1 MITNVTPGSGADPI
15 DAISLL
21 LELITWIALVPGL
34 LLLLIGYVR
43 RALGARFEKTWGIV
57 IASPAGT
64 EHPWFRF
71 IDLEREMQ
79 IVPVPLADGILP
91 EVGAEVQVYFDPKNP
106 QHARL
111 ADPTADGHAF
121 RLVGVLLTA
130 VGAATAFVQFGALLV
145 E

>member
-1 MITNVTPGSGADPI
+1 MVVNVTLEPGSDPL

-21 LELITWIALVPGL
+21 LELITWIALVPGI
-34 LLLLIGYVR
+34 LLLLIGYTR
-43 RALGARFEKTWGIV
+43 RALGSRFEKTWGIV

-79 IVPVPLADGILP
+79 TVPVPLSDGILP
-91 EVGAEVQVYFDPKNP
+91 PVGTEVQVYFDPRNP

-111 ADPTADGHAF
+111 ADPKADGHAF